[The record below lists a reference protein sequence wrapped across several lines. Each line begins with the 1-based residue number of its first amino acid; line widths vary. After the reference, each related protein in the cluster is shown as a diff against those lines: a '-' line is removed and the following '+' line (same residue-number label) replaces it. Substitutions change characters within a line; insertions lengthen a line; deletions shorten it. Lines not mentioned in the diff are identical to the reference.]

1 VSIPKIRYAVTGYL
15 EISVT
20 GRATEKFI
28 NLAMQEGIPLWNIRH
43 GPEYAVLNADVDSFF
58 DLRHLA
64 KRSGCRLRIKRRAGL
79 AFLISRL
86 IRRRGLVIG
95 LLFFVTTLYTLS
107 SFVLFVSVEGNERI
121 DSEHIRRLAADAG
134 ARPGVPKWRLNKD
147 ELAHQLILAE
157 PELAWVGVQMR
168 GTRMVIEVKE
178 KIKPPVALER
188 PGHLVAAKDGLVYRV
203 MVISGVAR
211 VAPGDTVS
219 KGQLLI
225 EGALRPQAQ
234 QDGTAIPQAVA
245 VRARGEVWA
254 QVWYEGYG
262 EAALVETERI
272 PTGRHVS
279 VWTLLIDGQPVLRVG
294 RQQIP
299 YIDYE
304 RSAVRSALFRGI
316 LPFPVE
322 LLTESSYEIERR
334 KQRLAPEQARK
345 LAAERARFLAESQ
358 LPAGVAVL
366 SVTVTDQD
374 PGREGF
380 VGVRHVLET
389 RENIAKDEDSGGD

>member
-15 EISVT
+15 ELSVE

-28 NLAMQEGIPLWNIRH
+28 NLAMHEGIPLWNIRH

-64 KRSGCRLRIKRRAGL
+64 KRSGCRLRIKRKAGL
-79 AFLISRL
+79 AFIISRL
-86 IRRRGLVIG
+86 FRRRGLAAG
-95 LLFFVTTLYTLS
+95 LIIFVATLYTLS
-107 SFVLFVSVEGNERI
+107 SFVLFVSVEGNERLE
-121 DSEHIRRLAADAG
+121 SEHIRRLAAEAG
-134 ARPGVPKWRLNKD
+134 ARPGLPKWRLNKD
-147 ELAHQLILAE
+147 ELAHQLIIAE
-157 PELAWVGVQMR
+157 PELAWVGVQIR

-178 KIKPPVALER
+178 KIKSPVAFER
-188 PGHLVAAKDGLVYRV
+188 PGHLVAAKDGLVYDV
-203 MVISGVAR
+203 LVISGVAR

-219 KGQLLI
+219 KGQVLI

-234 QDGTAIPQAVA
+234 QGDTTIPPVVA

-254 QVWYEGYG
+254 RVWYEGYG
-262 EAALVETERI
+262 EAALVETERV
-272 PTGRHVS
+272 PTGRYVT

-294 RQQIP
+294 RQQTP

-304 RSAVRSALFRGI
+304 QSAVRSAIFRGI

-334 KQRLAPEQARK
+334 KQSLTLKQAHE

-358 LPAGVAVL
+358 LPAGVAVE
-366 SVTVTDQD
+366 SVAVTNLD
-374 PGREGF
+374 PGRAGY

-389 RENIAKDEDSGGD
+389 RENIAEDEDPGGD